1 MSGKSTLVTETYT
14 DSEDEGDIE
23 VQRGPSNE
31 SSRETPSS
39 RLIFSTPPSKRLL
52 LPLVAYVDDDD
63 ARKVE
68 GLDQVESQD
77 TNHVDHGPN
86 LSSPT
91 KKFTTLITSE
101 MFTNAGIENVTN
113 VGYLDSAAEASD
125 SESLNSDF
133 ILMKLL
139 TATHNRPTRPHPDP
153 SLDDT
158 ADGDAQPVIQCQ
170 NLVVSGDM
178 QMPPEPPGL
187 CSATLQESISRLWE
201 RKKVDK
207 NFDLNLI
214 IQNKKAFRNPSIY
227 EKLIEVLSSMYMLL
241 YFDVPQNHA
250 VVRSQ
255 MRAFISVGLEI
266 LQCVN
271 GKDICSNQSAFC
283 V

>member
-1 MSGKSTLVTETYT
+1 MTETYT

-77 TNHVDHGPN
+77 TNHTNHGPN

-91 KKFTTLITSE
+91 KKLTTLITSE
-101 MFTNAGIENVTN
+101 MFTNAGISVTRHIENVTN
-113 VGYLDSAAEASD
+113 VGDLDAAVEASD

-227 EKLIEVLSSMYMLL
+227 EKLIEVLSNMYMLF

-250 VVRSQ
+250 VVMS
-255 MRAFISVGLEI
+255 
-266 LQCVN
+266 QCVHFFQL
-271 GKDICSNQSAFC
+271 G
-283 V
+283 